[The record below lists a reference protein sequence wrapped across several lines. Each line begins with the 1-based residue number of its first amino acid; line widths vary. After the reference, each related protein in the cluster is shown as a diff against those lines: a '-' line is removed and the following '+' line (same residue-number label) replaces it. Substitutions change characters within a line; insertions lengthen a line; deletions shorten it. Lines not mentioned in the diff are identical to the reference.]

1 MENNRAGV
9 MDRLGLG
16 PKDLATINPG
26 LIYASLSG
34 FGQDGPY
41 RDKPSYDVVAQALS
55 GMMSITGDVDGE
67 PCRVGASIGDIGA
80 SLFTTIGILSGLQQR
95 NRTGKGSSI
104 DVAML
109 DCQLALMENAVAR
122 VLNAGETPRALGSR
136 HPLIAPFQAF
146 PTADRPIAVCI
157 DSEDRWSRLCEIL
170 GLQQLAADPRL
181 GSGPK
186 RNRLHAEIEPVLKK
200 ALLRRSRDEWL
211 VLFDEADIP
220 ASAVNSVPEAVA
232 DPQVLH
238 REMVVAVPAGSNR
251 KFSGVPIHMDGHAM
265 CEESPAPRL
274 GEHNARSLA
283 TSALRPTK
291 SQSLSAMASSDRS
304 PNSLEAICRKS

>member
-1 MENNRAGV
+1 
-9 MDRLGLG
+9 
-16 PKDLATINPG
+16 
-26 LIYASLSG
+26 
-34 FGQDGPY
+34 
-41 RDKPSYDVVAQALS
+41 
-55 GMMSITGDVDGE
+55 MMSITGDVDGE

-157 DSEDRWSRLCEIL
+157 DSEERWSRLCEIL
-170 GLQQLAADPRL
+170 GLQQLAGDPRL

-238 REMVVAVPAGSNR
+238 RQMVVAVPAGSNK
-251 KFSGVPIHMDGHAM
+251 KFSGVPIHMDGHAAG
-265 CEESPAPRL
+265 EESPAPKL
-274 GEHNARSLA
+274 GEHNNAILGDLGFAPNEIAELAR
-283 TSALRPTK
+283 
-291 SQSLSAMASSDRS
+291 DGV
-304 PNSLEAICRKS
+304 I